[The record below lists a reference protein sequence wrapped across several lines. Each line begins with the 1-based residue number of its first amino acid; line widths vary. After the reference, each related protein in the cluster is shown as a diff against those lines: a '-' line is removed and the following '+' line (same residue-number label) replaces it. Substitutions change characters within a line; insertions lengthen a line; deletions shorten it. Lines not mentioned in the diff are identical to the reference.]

1 MGNKTKSEVTGD
13 SLGNSRASAEDK
25 KPVDFAV
32 NIDLEI
38 EEKKM

>member
-1 MGNKTKSEVTGD
+1 MGNRTKSEVTGD

-25 KPVDFAV
+25 KPVGLAV
-32 NIDLEI
+32 NIDFEI